1 MAKKEPEE
9 VVNKSPEIF
18 KRKRKAKPETPG
30 RGRGKGRGRHGSGV
44 GRSGGGGRQID
55 DDDAMDTSTRD
66 DVSRLDRLDNAAL
79 AALAQPKQNSTS
91 KYNFYVQLGKIK
103 YIFFL
108 ATFSDDILTD
118 PGMDPTER
126 ISKLQNTLELL
137 RKTYLN
143 IKGDLS
149 AIERRRKKIRRKE
162 RDRSQI
168 ATEVAG

>member
-1 MAKKEPEE
+1 M
-9 VVNKSPEIF
+9 
-18 KRKRKAKPETPG
+18 
-30 RGRGKGRGRHGSGV
+30 
-44 GRSGGGGRQID
+44 D
-55 DDDAMDTSTRD
+55 DDDAMDTSARD

-91 KYNFYVQLGKIK
+91 KYNFYVQLGKSTSPRSREIICSDV
-103 YIFFL
+103 IF
-108 ATFSDDILTD
+108 AD

-126 ISKLQNTLELL
+126 ISKLQSTLELL

-162 RDRSQI
+162 RDRSQV
-168 ATEVAG
+168 ATEVAA